1 MGLRK
6 VEGKKAESKDYGK
19 YWDSSKKK
27 IPVFYKVISMS

>member
-6 VEGKKAESKDYGK
+6 VEGKKAESKDYGI

-27 IPVFYKVISMS
+27 IPVGFIK